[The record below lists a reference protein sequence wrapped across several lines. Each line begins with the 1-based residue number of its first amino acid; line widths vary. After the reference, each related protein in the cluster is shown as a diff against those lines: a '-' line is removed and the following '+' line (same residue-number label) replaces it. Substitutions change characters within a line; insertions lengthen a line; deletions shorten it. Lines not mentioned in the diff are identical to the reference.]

1 MIYGGAF
8 HLGELGLHRR
18 VVEAAPD
25 ATGRQHCS
33 LAAPERQS
41 ERPLR
46 CSFGFFRHTLAG
58 RCTKSSQQA
67 FDGRLAWLG
76 ELGKESSA
84 GIGPER
90 VKGEAMDLSK
100 TNTKECP
107 LRPSVSLREDW
118 DIGGIPP
125 PEVHPQAGG
134 GRRQESKGKG
144 AAYVWHS
151 SC

>member
-1 MIYGGAF
+1 M
-8 HLGELGLHRR
+8 
-18 VVEAAPD
+18 
-25 ATGRQHCS
+25 Q
-33 LAAPERQS
+33 LADSIVPWLPQRDRAK
-41 ERPLR
+41 
-46 CSFGFFRHTLAG
+46 G
-58 RCTKSSQQA
+58 RCVVVLDSSGIHLLA
-67 FDGRLAWLG
+67 DVRKAANRHLTGVLAWLG